1 MGLWQMLL
9 VLLLGVAIGSV
20 DKAMFV
26 AVVVLGAVT
35 WLVHKCMGCGGGGG
49 DAGDNGGGGGG
60 AGDSTAMQGA
70 RPALGNVRRYAL
82 DGRPWV
88 AAQRQRALSD

>member
-49 DAGDNGGGGGG
+49 GDAGDNGGGGGG
-60 AGDSTAMQGA
+60 TGDSTAMQGPDP
-70 RPALGNVRRYAL
+70 RWVMFDDMRWT
-82 DGRPWV
+82 DGPGWRHKNSE
-88 AAQRQRALSD
+88 L